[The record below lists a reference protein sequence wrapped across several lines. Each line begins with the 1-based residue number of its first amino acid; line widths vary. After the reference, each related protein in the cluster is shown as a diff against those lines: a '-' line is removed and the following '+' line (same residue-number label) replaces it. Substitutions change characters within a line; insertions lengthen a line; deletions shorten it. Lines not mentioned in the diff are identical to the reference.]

1 MSLPC
6 TSRVA
11 VAALLPPS
19 LLASHVYTPILSNVT
34 PFNVNV
40 LVSLVCVLLLSE
52 VKVTLQHA
60 VIFLLVALVD
70 HNREGSVN
78 DIDVAV
84 QVKVALS
91 E

>member
-1 MSLPC
+1 MSLPI
-6 TSRVA
+6 TLRVA
-11 VAALLPPS
+11 VAVLPPPS
-19 LLASHVYTPILSNVT
+19 LLASHVYPPILSDVA
-34 PFNVNV
+34 PFNTNV
-40 LVSLVCVLLLSE
+40 LVSLVYVSLPSE

-70 HNREGSVN
+70 QNREGSMS
-78 DIDVAV
+78 DIEVTV